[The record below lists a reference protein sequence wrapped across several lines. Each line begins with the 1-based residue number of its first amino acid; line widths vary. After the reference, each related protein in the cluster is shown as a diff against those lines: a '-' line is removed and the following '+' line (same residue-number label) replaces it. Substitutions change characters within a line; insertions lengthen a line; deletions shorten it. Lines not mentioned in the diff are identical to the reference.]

1 MIRGIV
7 MSDKPQCKC
16 QQYKTALDVLLSAR
30 EIKETQG
37 KTPEYEAKKEL
48 GWRLAKEVMGRK

>member
-1 MIRGIV
+1 